1 MNLSKLHI
9 GLRVKDYPTM
19 CELLDEPVK
28 NGGSAKPAQLK
39 RWKQY
44 FSWREE
50 GRAFII
56 TEIYER
62 PLPKPF
68 KAGDMYTEDILI
80 ILHDYFKGSGY
91 RTFFS
96 GELLDLLGF
105 TNGRK
110 TIENRTNEI
119 TAEPEHF
126 DLSDYDYL
134 IIRQNFEYHIKY
146 FKSIM
151 TTSFERL
158 ERRNYLNWERTVKIK
173 RLNGLWELASP
184 EEHSIYEDIERQAK
198 SELGIKT
205 ISLWNREKF
214 NGLMHDKLLKQ
225 KWLDAKPSITINY
238 QPQFDID
245 WINSN
250 AKEARKRIND
260 KVVSKMI
267 GFIDSD
273 IQKDIQYK
281 MKYFNN
287 NPEEDDDSAWL
298 INYFYPTP
306 EDKYIAINSGT
317 MDDLRNARKELIKLY
332 ISLDGAAGNQPQS

>member
-19 CELLDEPVK
+19 CELLDEPEK
-28 NGGSAKPAQLK
+28 NGGSSKPAQLK
-39 RWKQY
+39 RWRQH

-68 KAGDMYTEDILI
+68 KADDMYTEDILI
-80 ILHDYFKGSGY
+80 ILHDYFKGSGS

-110 TIENRTNEI
+110 AIENRTNEK
-119 TAEPEHF
+119 TAEPERF

-134 IIRQNFEYHIKY
+134 IIRQNFEYHITY

-158 ERRNYLNWERTVKIK
+158 EQRNYLNWERTVKIK
-173 RLNGLWELASP
+173 RLNGSWELASP
-184 EEHSIYEDIERQAK
+184 EEHGIYKDIDRQAK

-205 ISLWNREKF
+205 ISLWNREKY

-245 WINSN
+245 WINFN

-267 GFIDSD
+267 SFIDSD

-281 MKYFNN
+281 MKYFDND
-287 NPEEDDDSAWL
+287 PEEDNDNAWL

-332 ISLDGAAGNQPQS
+332 ISLDGAVEVKSQS